1 MEKIDPSNFKVIEVE
16 ANPEVMSYGSSRVG
30 TSSTISVVKMRRTF

>member
-1 MEKIDPSNFKVIEVE
+1 MEKTDPSNFNVIEVE

-30 TSSTISVVKMRRTF
+30 TLSTISVAKMKRGF